1 MAELQDELH
10 PTTAV
15 GETPLEEPFGGVT
28 DEMPAGMNVGE
39 ASGVAENDTATDTPY
54 PPAPLARARQLLADH
69 PVADG
74 HGTLPWALR
83 GLPWYDLELGETGV
97 DTDIPRLREGQ
108 VGAVLWALHLP
119 RPTDRPV
126 AVTLEQIDLVRAIVA
141 AHPEGLRT
149 ARTAGQVIDAR
160 NCGRVAVL
168 LGPAGAPALDD
179 SLAVLRVLHSLG
191 LRALTLAGTS
201 WASEAGLSRFGEEVV
216 REMNR
221 LGVVPDLSGASDAT
235 IVRALALSKSP
246 VLCTRSAAR
255 ALRPHPDNLS
265 DDLLAALGRAKGVC
279 MVPLTADQTGPALED
294 VADHLDHIRAV
305 AGPASV
311 ALSGVYDSPAAHPE
325 GLPDPSAYPH
335 LITELLR
342 RGWPDSDIALL
353 TWENLQRVLRSADFL
368 SRAAQ
373 DRREPSTATREE
385 LDGRPGTGTGPAPVR
400 SGTGRTDARPG
411 PGTP

>member
-15 GETPLEEPFGGVT
+15 GEMPSEEPFG
-28 DEMPAGMNVGE
+28 
-39 ASGVAENDTATDTPY
+39 DTAGAIAEGESEAGIPHTPA
-54 PPAPLARARQLLADH
+54 PHSDAPHSSDPLARARQLLTEH

-74 HGTLPWALR
+74 YNTLPWTLR
-83 GLPWYDLELGETGV
+83 GLPWYDLELGETSV
-97 DTDIPRLREGQ
+97 DTDIPRLREGH
-108 VGAVLWALHLP
+108 VGAVFWALRLP
-119 RPTDRPV
+119 DSAERAT
-126 AVTLEQIDLVRAIVA
+126 AVTLEQIDLVRTVVA

-149 ARTAGQVIDAR
+149 ARTAGQIIDAR

-191 LRALTLAGTS
+191 LRVLTLAGTG
-201 WASEAGLSRFGEEVV
+201 WAGEAGLSRFGEEVV

-235 IVRALALSKSP
+235 IVRALTLSKSP

-279 MVPLTADQTGPALED
+279 MVPLTADQTGPALKD
-294 VADHLDHIRAV
+294 VADHLDHIREI

-325 GLPDPSAYPH
+325 GLPNPSAYPL
-335 LITELLR
+335 LITELLH
-342 RGWPDSDIALL
+342 RGWPDSDITLL

-385 LDGRPGTGTGPAPVR
+385 LDG
-400 SGTGRTDARPG
+400 
-411 PGTP
+411 

>member
-1 MAELQDELH
+1 MADLQNELH
-10 PTTAV
+10 PTAEA
-15 GETPLEEPFGGVT
+15 GELPLEAPFEETPYACDPLE
-28 DEMPAGMNVGE
+28 
-39 ASGVAENDTATDTPY
+39 
-54 PPAPLARARQLLADH
+54 RARELLTDH

-74 HGTLPWALR
+74 YGTLPWVLR
-83 GLPWYDLELGETGV
+83 GLPWYDLELGESAV

-108 VGAVLWALHLP
+108 VGAVLWALRLP
-119 RPTDRPV
+119 GDTAEGAGGDAGRRAV
-126 AVTLEQIDLVRAIVA
+126 AVTLEQIDLVRAVVD
-141 AHPEGLRT
+141 AHPEGLRA

-179 SLAVLRVLHSLG
+179 SLGVLRILHSLG
-191 LRALTLAGTS
+191 LRVLTLAGTS

-221 LGVVPDLSGASDAT
+221 LGVVADLSGASDAT
-235 IVRALALSKSP
+235 IVRTLTLSKAP

-265 DDLLAALGRAKGVC
+265 DELLSALGRAKGVC
-279 MVPLTADQTGPALED
+279 MVPLTADQTGPALTD

-305 AGPASV
+305 AGPHAV

-335 LITELLR
+335 LVTELLR
-342 RGWPDSDIALL
+342 RGWPDTDLTLL
-353 TWENLQRVLRSADFL
+353 TWDNLQRVLRNADFL
-368 SRAAQ
+368 SRAARS
-373 DRREPSTATREE
+373 RREPSTARLTE
-385 LDGRPGTGTGPAPVR
+385 LDG
-400 SGTGRTDARPG
+400 GRG
-411 PGTP
+411 

>member
-1 MAELQDELH
+1 MADLQNELH
-10 PTTAV
+10 PTTEV
-15 GETPLEEPFGGVT
+15 GGLPLEEPPF
-28 DEMPAGMNVGE
+28 DE
-39 ASGVAENDTATDTPY
+39 D
-54 PPAPLARARQLLADH
+54 PAPQVPYACDPLERAREILTDH

-74 HGTLPWALR
+74 YGSLPWVLR
-83 GLPWYDLELGETGV
+83 GLPWYDLELGESAV

-108 VGAVLWALHLP
+108 VGAVFWALHLP
-119 RPTDRPV
+119 EGAERAV
-126 AVTLEQIDLVRAIVA
+126 AVTLEQIDLVRTVVA
-141 AHPEGLRT
+141 AHPEGLRP
-149 ARTAGQVIDAR
+149 ARTAGQIIDAR

-179 SLAVLRVLHSLG
+179 SLAVLRVLHTLG
-191 LRALTLAGTS
+191 LRVLTLAGTS

-221 LGVVPDLSGASDAT
+221 LGVIADLSGASDAT
-235 IVRALALSKSP
+235 IARTLTLSKAP

-265 DDLLAALGRAKGVC
+265 DEQLAALGRAKGVC
-279 MVPLTADQTGPALED
+279 MVPLTADQTGPGLKD

-325 GLPDPSAYPH
+325 DLPDPSAYPH

-342 RGWPDSDIALL
+342 RGWPDSDITLL
-353 TWENLQRVLRSADFL
+353 TWDNLQRALRGADFL
-368 SRAAQ
+368 ARAAQ
-373 DRREPSTATREE
+373 ERREASTVTRGE
-385 LDGRPGTGTGPAPVR
+385 LDGA
-400 SGTGRTDARPG
+400 
-411 PGTP
+411 